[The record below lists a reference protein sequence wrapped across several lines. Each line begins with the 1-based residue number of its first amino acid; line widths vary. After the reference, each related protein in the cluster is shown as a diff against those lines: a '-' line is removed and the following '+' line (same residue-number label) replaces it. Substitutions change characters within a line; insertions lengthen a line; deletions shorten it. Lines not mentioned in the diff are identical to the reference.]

1 MAFMELIS
9 RIAVLTITNPQIVC
23 PGCLLVML
31 LGAFAKVDKILIL
44 VLLSVPGFIIEL
56 GFINAIAFSGIYS
69 IRAAGLNY
77 LAGVLQMLLFIWPNV
92 LPFFVFIAGIA
103 LLLRN
108 SLQRS
113 IHPVQSSAQ
122 KRGVGVTAVAL
133 GLAITCSY
141 YLTSQILDLSYLMK
155 PPAGCC

>member
-44 VLLSVPGFIIEL
+44 VLLSVPGLIVEVAY
-56 GFINAIAFSGIYS
+56 INGEINLSYKTGEKFLI
-69 IRAAGLNY
+69 
-77 LAGVLQMLLFIWPNV
+77 LALSLFFYWPNV
-92 LPFFVFIAGIA
+92 LPFSVFFAGTA

-122 KRGVGVTAVAL
+122 KRGVGATAVAL

-141 YLTSQILDLSYLMK
+141 YLTSQILDLSYVMK
-155 PPAGCC
+155 PPAGPG

>member
-1 MAFMELIS
+1 MAFMELIN

-44 VLLSVPGFIIEL
+44 VLLSVPGFIVEVAY
-56 GFINAIAFSGIYS
+56 INLSHKTGENF
-69 IRAAGLNY
+69 
-77 LAGVLQMLLFIWPNV
+77 LAGALSLFFFWPNV
-92 LPFFVFIAGIA
+92 LPFSVFIAGIA

-122 KRGVGVTAVAL
+122 KRGVGATAVAL

-141 YLTSQILDLSYLMK
+141 YLTSQRLDYLFIFFEE
-155 PPAGCC
+155 PPGGNF

>member
-44 VLLSVPGFIIEL
+44 VLLSVPGFIVEVAY
-56 GFINAIAFSGIYS
+56 INGEINLSHKTGENF
-69 IRAAGLNY
+69 
-77 LAGVLQMLLFIWPNV
+77 LAGALSLFFFWPNV
-92 LPFFVFIAGIA
+92 LPFSVFIAGIA

-113 IHPVQSSAQ
+113 IRPVQSSAQ
-122 KRGVGVTAVAL
+122 KRGVGATAVAL

-141 YLTSQILDLSYLMK
+141 YLTSQRLDYLFIFFEE
-155 PPAGCC
+155 PPGGNF